1 MVISSSI
8 AVSIG
13 YTFGKKNTQQEA
25 NNRIPVAH
33 FSEQQVNDF
42 LRSYFT
48 FTEYGDNYL
57 NYEKFLAKQAKIA
70 EEESRKQSDFFPQ
83 FFGHSRFIKSK
94 NFIRH
99 VNDQK
104 IEVIANVT
112 RTIDSLNQE
121 GKSTKTLEN
130 EGLFQIWYVFDSATK
145 HFLVERYKPLEIA
158 EKESKEYAE

>member
-42 LRSYFT
+42 LHSYFT

-70 EEESRKQSDFFPQ
+70 EEESRKQSDFF
-83 FFGHSRFIKSK
+83 H
-94 NFIRH
+94 NFLAI
-99 VNDQK
+99 
-104 IEVIANVT
+104 
-112 RTIDSLNQE
+112 
-121 GKSTKTLEN
+121 
-130 EGLFQIWYVFDSATK
+130 
-145 HFLVERYKPLEIA
+145 LVL
-158 EKESKEYAE
+158 

>member
-1 MVISSSI
+1 MIFY
-8 AVSIG
+8 A
-13 YTFGKKNTQQEA
+13 
-25 NNRIPVAH
+25 RILL
-33 FSEQQVNDF
+33 SQ
-42 LRSYFT
+42 ST
-48 FTEYGDNYL
+48 GM

-99 VNDQK
+99 VNDQQ

-145 HFLVERYKPLEIA
+145 HFLVERYQPIEIS

>member
-13 YTFGKKNTQQEA
+13 YTVGKKNTQQEA
-25 NNRIPVAH
+25 NNRIPIAH

-70 EEESRKQSDFFPQ
+70 EEESRKQRLRNSPALHED
-83 FFGHSRFIKSK
+83 GGMVHG
-94 NFIRH
+94 
-99 VNDQK
+99 
-104 IEVIANVT
+104 T
-112 RTIDSLNQE
+112 R
-121 GKSTKTLEN
+121 
-130 EGLFQIWYVFDSATK
+130 
-145 HFLVERYKPLEIA
+145 KPVPCI
-158 EKESKEYAE
+158 

>member
-1 MVISSSI
+1 MKTTERQTLNRNLAQMLKGGVIMD
-8 AVSIG
+8 V
-13 YTFGKKNTQQEA
+13 TTPE
-25 NNRIPVAH
+25 
-33 FSEQQVNDF
+33 
-42 LRSYFT
+42 
-48 FTEYGDNYL
+48 
-57 NYEKFLAKQAKIA
+57 QAKIA

-99 VNDQK
+99 VNDQQ

-145 HFLVERYKPLEIA
+145 HFLVERYQPIEIA

>member
-99 VNDQK
+99 VNDQQ

-112 RTIDSLNQE
+112 RTIDSLNQ
-121 GKSTKTLEN
+121 

-145 HFLVERYKPLEIA
+145 HFLVERYQPIEIA

>member
-48 FTEYGDNYL
+48 FTEYGNNYL

-99 VNDQK
+99 VNDQQ

-145 HFLVERYKPLEIA
+145 HFLVERYQPIEIA

>member
-1 MVISSSI
+1 MVKRTHSKKQITVYLLLISR
-8 AVSIG
+8 
-13 YTFGKKNTQQEA
+13 
-25 NNRIPVAH
+25 NNRSMIFYARILL
-33 FSEQQVNDF
+33 SQ
-42 LRSYFT
+42 ST
-48 FTEYGDNYL
+48 GM

-99 VNDQK
+99 VNDQQ

-145 HFLVERYKPLEIA
+145 HFLVERYQPIEIS